1 MGNKYGCKGNKLC
14 VGGKIVDEGIKYA
27 PDLYKYGTS
36 KIKNNKIRQA
46 LNSDIA
52 NYMVEEAQNKPKSS
66 VNNLFGGI

>member
-14 VGGKIVDEGIKYA
+14 VGEKIVDEGIKYA

-52 NYMVEEAQNKPKSS
+52 NYMVE
-66 VNNLFGGI
+66 

>member
-14 VGGKIVDEGIKYA
+14 VGEKIVDEGIKYA

-52 NYMVEEAQNKPKSS
+52 NYMVEEAQNKTKSS
-66 VNNLFGGI
+66 ANNLFGGI